1 MTSIY
6 YEKIKFETICKNGSE
21 KHGCN
26 ATTYMS
32 GYKDGTMRMKV
43 SQFGKNKKEAEEK
56 LLNFLTSDSECIGE
70 F

>member
-1 MTSIY
+1 
-6 YEKIKFETICKNGSE
+6 
-21 KHGCN
+21 
-26 ATTYMS
+26 MS

-56 LLNFLTSDSECIGE
+56 LLIFLTSDSECICE

>member
-1 MTSIY
+1 MIKIY
-6 YEKIKFETICKNGSE
+6 YENIKFETICKNGSE

-32 GYKDGTMRMKV
+32 CYKNGTMRIKV